1 MHTTSPTRDIAL
13 VLGGGN
19 ALGAYHSGAFEV
31 LQARGIR
38 PDRVVGASMGAIT
51 GAIIAGNAPED
62 RIDRLHRF
70 WNEATLQTGLTGTDL
85 LKPRQYYNALHA
97 LLTLVWGRPNIF
109 THRYPGLW
117 SALPWVPNDVAL
129 FDHRPLLGTLSR
141 LVDFERLNRAEIRL
155 TVACIDV
162 ATGEEVYF
170 DNTRERLGPE
180 HILASAALLPA
191 FPPVEVGGR
200 MLCDAGYTNN
210 LPLDPLFE
218 PEPTRDLLC
227 IALDLFSLRADPP
240 RSLDAVLERAND
252 LIFASAARRAVA
264 GLARSY
270 ALRERLDPDG
280 PVATLLHLVHRA
292 GADQLASKSFDF
304 SPSSIRDRWQAGARD
319 MERGLDRLAALPPA
333 TGRFRYASP

>member
-304 SPSSIRDRWQAGARD
+304 SPSSIRDRWQAGAHD

-333 TGRFRYASP
+333 PGRFRYASP

>member
-1 MHTTSPTRDIAL
+1 MESTSPTRDLAL
-13 VLGGGN
+13 VFGGGN
-19 ALGAYHSGAFEV
+19 ALGAYHAGAFEV
-31 LQARGIR
+31 LQARGLR
-38 PDRVVGASMGAIT
+38 PDRLVGASMGAVT

-62 RIDRLHRF
+62 RIERLHRF
-70 WNEATLQTGLTGTDL
+70 WNEATLQTGLPGTHL
-85 LKPRQYYNALHA
+85 LKPRQYYNALHS
-97 LLTLVWGRPNIF
+97 LLTLAWGRPSIF

-129 FDHRPLLGTLSR
+129 FDHRPLLATLER

-155 TVACIDV
+155 TIACIDV
-162 ATGEEVYF
+162 ATGEEVF
-170 DNTRERLGPE
+170 IDNTRETIRPE

-191 FPPVEVGGR
+191 FPPVEVDGR
-200 MLCDAGYTNN
+200 LLCDAGYTNN
-210 LPLDPLFE
+210 LPLDPLFD

-227 IALDLFSLRADPP
+227 IALDLFCLRADRP

-252 LIFASAARRAVA
+252 LIFASAARRAVT
-264 GLARSY
+264 GLARTY

-280 PVATLLHLVHRA
+280 PVATLLHLIYRA

-304 SPSSIRDRWQAGARD
+304 SPSSIRDRWQAGASD

-333 TGRFRYASP
+333 PGRFHYACP

>member
-333 TGRFRYASP
+333 PGRFRYASP

>member
-1 MHTTSPTRDIAL
+1 MQTESQPRDIAL
-13 VLGGGN
+13 VFGGGN
-19 ALGAYHSGAFEV
+19 ALGAYHAGAFEV

-38 PDRVVGASMGAIT
+38 PDWLVGASMGAIT

-62 RIDRLHRF
+62 RIERLHRF
-70 WNEATLQTGLTGTDL
+70 WNEATLQTGLSGTDL
-85 LKPRQYYNALHA
+85 LKPRQYYNALHS
-97 LLTLVWGRPNIF
+97 LLTLAWGRPSIF

-129 FDHRPLLGTLSR
+129 FDHRPLLDTLER

-155 TVACIDV
+155 TIACIDV
-162 ATGEEVYF
+162 ATGEEVFF
-170 DNTRERLGPE
+170 DNTRQRIRPE

-191 FPPVEVGGR
+191 FPPVEVDGR
-200 MLCDAGYTNN
+200 LLCDAGYTNN

-264 GLARSY
+264 GLRRNY

-280 PVATLLHLVHRA
+280 PVATLLHLVYRA

-304 SPSSIRDRWQAGARD
+304 SPSSIRDRWQAGSRDVARGAD
-319 MERGLDRLAALPPA
+319 WLAGRAPADR
-333 TGRFRYASP
+333 RFTYQKL

>member
-1 MHTTSPTRDIAL
+1 MESTSPTRDLAL
-13 VLGGGN
+13 VFGGGN
-19 ALGAYHSGAFEV
+19 ALGAYHAGAFEV
-31 LQARGIR
+31 LQARGLR
-38 PDRVVGASMGAIT
+38 PDRLVGASMGAVT

-62 RIDRLHRF
+62 RIERLHRF
-70 WNEATLQTGLTGTDL
+70 WNEATLQTGLPGTHL
-85 LKPRQYYNALHA
+85 LKPRQYYNALHS
-97 LLTLVWGRPNIF
+97 LLTLAWGRPSIF

-129 FDHRPLLGTLSR
+129 FDHRPLLATLER

-155 TVACIDV
+155 TIACIDV
-162 ATGEEVYF
+162 ATGEEVFF
-170 DNTRERLGPE
+170 DNTRQTIRPE

-191 FPPVEVGGR
+191 FPPVEVDGR
-200 MLCDAGYTNN
+200 LLCDAGYTNN
-210 LPLDPLFE
+210 LPLDPLFD

-227 IALDLFSLRADPP
+227 IALDLFCLRADRP

-252 LIFASAARRAVA
+252 LIFASAARRAVT
-264 GLARSY
+264 GLARTY

-280 PVATLLHLVHRA
+280 PVATLLHLIYRA

-304 SPSSIRDRWQAGARD
+304 SPSSIRDRWQAGASD

-333 TGRFRYASP
+333 PGRFHYACP

>member
-227 IALDLFSLRADPP
+227 IALDLFSLRADTP

-333 TGRFRYASP
+333 QGRFRYASP

>member
-333 TGRFRYASP
+333 QGRFRYASP

>member
-1 MHTTSPTRDIAL
+1 MESTSPTRDLAL
-13 VLGGGN
+13 VFGGGN
-19 ALGAYHSGAFEV
+19 ALGAYHAGAFEV
-31 LQARGIR
+31 LQARGLR
-38 PDRVVGASMGAIT
+38 PDRLVGASMGAVT

-62 RIDRLHRF
+62 RIERLHRF
-70 WNEATLQTGLTGTDL
+70 WNEATLQTGLPGTHL
-85 LKPRQYYNALHA
+85 LKPRQYYNALHS
-97 LLTLVWGRPNIF
+97 LLTLAWGRPSIF

-129 FDHRPLLGTLSR
+129 FDHRPLLATLER

-155 TVACIDV
+155 TIACIDV
-162 ATGEEVYF
+162 ATGEEVFF
-170 DNTRERLGPE
+170 DNTRETIRPE

-191 FPPVEVGGR
+191 FPPVEVDGR
-200 MLCDAGYTNN
+200 LLCDAGYTNN
-210 LPLDPLFE
+210 LPLDPLFD

-227 IALDLFSLRADPP
+227 IALDLFCLRADRP

-252 LIFASAARRAVA
+252 LIFASAARRAVT
-264 GLARSY
+264 GLARTY

-280 PVATLLHLVHRA
+280 PVATLLHLVYRA

-304 SPSSIRDRWQAGARD
+304 SPSSIRDRWQAGASD

-333 TGRFRYASP
+333 PGRFHYACP

>member
-1 MHTTSPTRDIAL
+1 MQTVSQPRDTAI
-13 VLGGGN
+13 VFGGGN
-19 ALGAYHSGAFEV
+19 ALGAYHAGAFEV

-38 PDRVVGASMGAIT
+38 PDRLVGASMGAIT

-62 RIDRLHRF
+62 RIERLHQF
-70 WNEATLQTGLTGTDL
+70 WNEATLQTGLSGTDF
-85 LKPRQYYNALHA
+85 LKPRQYYNALHS
-97 LLTLVWGRPNIF
+97 LLTLAWGRPSIF

-129 FDHRPLLGTLSR
+129 FDHRPLRATLER

-155 TVACIDV
+155 TIACIDV
-162 ATGEEVYF
+162 ATGEEVFF
-170 DNTRERLGPE
+170 DNTHQAIRPE

-191 FPPVEVGGR
+191 FPPVEIDGR

-227 IALDLFSLRADPP
+227 IALDLFSLRADRP

-252 LIFASAARRAVA
+252 LIFASAARRAVS
-264 GLARSY
+264 GLARTY

-280 PVATLLHLVHRA
+280 PSATLLHIVHQA

-304 SPSSIRDRWQAGARD
+304 SPSSIRDRWQAGVHD
-319 MERGLDRLAALPPA
+319 MERGLDRLTQLP
-333 TGRFRYASP
+333 TSSGRFRYACL